1 MMDRFESMS
10 AFVAVVEAGG
20 FSAAARKLGMPL
32 ATVSRKVSEL
42 EDFLKASLIN
52 RSTRRIALTQSGQAY
67 YESSRRLLDDLGEAE
82 RAASGEYQAPRGEL
96 IITAP
101 IVFGRLHVVPVVVQ
115 FLKEYPEVDVRLL
128 LDDQIVNLMDE
139 QADLAVRISELP
151 DSSMVA
157 TRIATI
163 RPVICAS
170 PAYLS
175 THGTPRHPEEL
186 AGHDCIMRTRLP
198 APDSWPFRIDGAV
211 KMIQVRRRLV
221 ATTAEA
227 SIEAAMAGAGLAKV
241 FCYQIAE
248 AERQGRLVSILRDF
262 EPEPLPLSLVYAATR
277 LVPLKLRAFLDFA
290 VPRLKR
296 RVQQL

>member
-1 MMDRFESMS
+1 MDRFESMS

-52 RSTRRIALTQSGQAY
+52 RSTRRIALTQSGQAF

-82 RAASGEYQAPRGEL
+82 RAASGEYRAPRGEL

-101 IVFGRLHVVPVVVQ
+101 IVFGRLHLVPVVVQ

-128 LDDQIVNLMDE
+128 LDDQVVNLMDE
-139 QADLAVRISELP
+139 QTDLAVRISVLP

-175 THGTPRHPEEL
+175 AHGTPHHPDEL
-186 AGHDCIMRTRLP
+186 AGHDCIMRARLP
-198 APDSWPFRIDGAV
+198 TPDAWPFRIDGAI
-211 KMIQVRRRLV
+211 KMIPVHRRLV

-248 AERQGRLVSILRDF
+248 AERQGKLVSILREF
-262 EPEPLPLSLVYAATR
+262 EPEPMPLSLIYAATR

-290 VPRLKR
+290 TPRLKQR
-296 RVQQL
+296 LQQL

>member
-1 MMDRFESMS
+1 MDRFESMS

-42 EDFLKASLIN
+42 EDFLKASLIS
-52 RSTRRIALTQSGQAY
+52 RSTRKIALTRSGQSF
-67 YESSRRLLDDLGEAE
+67 YESCRRLLDDLGEAE
-82 RAASGEYQAPRGEL
+82 RTASGEYQAPRGEL
-96 IITAP
+96 IVTAP
-101 IVFGRLHVVPVVVQ
+101 IVFGRLHLVPVVVE
-115 FLKEYPEVDVRLL
+115 FLKVYPDVDVRLL
-128 LDDQIVNLMDE
+128 LDDQIVNLVEE
-139 QADLAVRISELP
+139 QVDLAVRISELP

-170 PAYLS
+170 PAYLAA
-175 THGTPRHPEEL
+175 HGTPRHPDEL
-186 AGHDCIMRTRLP
+186 PGHDCILRTKL
-198 APDSWPFRIDGAV
+198 ATPDAWPFQIAGAI
-211 KMIQVRRRLV
+211 KLFPVRRRLV

-241 FCYQIAE
+241 LCYQIAE

-262 EPEPLPLSLVYAATR
+262 EPEPLPLSLVYARSR

-290 VPRLKR
+290 VPRLKQR
-296 RVQQL
+296 LQQ

>member
-1 MMDRFESMS
+1 MDRFESMS
-10 AFVAVVEAGG
+10 TFVAVIEAGG

-42 EDFLKASLIN
+42 EDFLKAGLIN
-52 RSTRRIALTQSGQAY
+52 RSTRKITLTQSGQAF
-67 YESSRRLLDDLGEAE
+67 YETCRRLLDDLGEAE

-101 IVFGRLHVVPVVVQ
+101 IVFGRLHLVPVVVR

-128 LDDQIVNLMDE
+128 LDDQIVNLIDE
-139 QADLAVRISELP
+139 QVDLVVRISELP

-157 TRIATI
+157 ARIATI

-170 PAYLS
+170 PDYLS
-175 THGTPRHPEEL
+175 AYGTPRHPQEL

-198 APDSWPFRIDGAV
+198 APDAWPFQVDGAI
-211 KMIQVRRRLV
+211 KMFPLRRRLV

-227 SIEAAMAGAGLAKV
+227 SIEAAIGGAGLTKV

-248 AERQGRLVSILRDF
+248 AERQGKLVSVLRDF
-262 EPEPLPLSLVYAATR
+262 EPEPLPLSLVYTGTR
-277 LVPLKLRAFLDFA
+277 MVPLKLRAFLDFA
-290 VPRLKR
+290 VPRLKQR
-296 RVQQL
+296 LQQQ

>member
-1 MMDRFESMS
+1 MDRFESMA

-20 FSAAARKLGMPL
+20 FSAAARRLGMPL

-52 RSTRRIALTQSGQAY
+52 RSTRRIALTQSGQAF

-82 RAASGEYQAPRGEL
+82 RAASGEYRAPRGEL

-175 THGTPRHPEEL
+175 AHGTPRHPEEL
-186 AGHDCIMRTRLP
+186 AGHDCIMRSRLP
-198 APDSWPFRIDGAV
+198 VPDAWPFQIGGSV
-211 KMIQVRRRLV
+211 KMFPVRRRLV

-248 AERQGRLVSILRDF
+248 AERQGRLVAILREF

-290 VPRLKR
+290 VPRLKQR
-296 RVQQL
+296 LQQL